1 MIYPRWPAP
10 AGVKAVSTTRR
21 GGLSTAPYDS
31 MNLAGHVGD
40 DGTTV
45 AGNRTLLRQRLALPA
60 EPLWLD
66 QVHGNRVV
74 DAAAPSGSAADAS
87 FSRIRGAVCA
97 VLSADCLPVLFC
109 ARDGSAVAA
118 AHAGWRGLAGGV
130 LEATIEALQ
139 IAPEHLLAW
148 LGPAI
153 GASVFEVG
161 AEVREAFI
169 AGHAEA
175 ATAFVARP
183 CDRWLADL
191 YALARLRLRAAGVDA
206 VHGGGCCTYSEPDRF
221 YSFRR
226 DRVTGRMASLIWLE

>member
-10 AGVKAVSTTRR
+10 AGVKAVITTRR
-21 GGLSTAPYDS
+21 GGLSSAPYDS
-31 MNLAGHVGD
+31 LNLAAHVGD
-40 DGTTV
+40 DGAAV
-45 AGNRTLLRQRLALPA
+45 AGNRALLRQRLGLPA

-74 DAAAPSGSAADAS
+74 DAAAAPSGSSADAS
-87 FSRIRGAVCA
+87 FSRARGVVCA
-97 VLSADCLPVLFC
+97 VLSADCLFC
-109 ARDGSAVAA
+109 ARDGSAVAV

-130 LEATIEALQ
+130 LEATIDALQ
-139 IAPEHLLAW
+139 IAPERLLTW

-153 GASVFEVG
+153 GATVFEVG

-169 AGHAEA
+169 AGHPQAV
-175 ATAFVARP
+175 TAFVARP
-183 CDRWLADL
+183 HGRWLADL

-206 VHGGGCCTYSEPDRF
+206 VHGGGFCTYSEPDRF

-226 DRVTGRMASLIWLE
+226 ERATGRMASLIWLQ